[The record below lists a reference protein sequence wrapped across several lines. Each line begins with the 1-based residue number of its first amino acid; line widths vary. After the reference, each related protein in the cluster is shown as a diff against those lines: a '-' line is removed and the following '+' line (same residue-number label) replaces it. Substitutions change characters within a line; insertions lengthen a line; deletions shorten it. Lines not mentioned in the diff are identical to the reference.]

1 MLSERRYGLTKDDYI
16 IASMMLYIDFIRIFY
31 NLVRFFGKRK

>member
-16 IASMMLYIDFIRIFY
+16 IASMILYFDFIRIF
-31 NLVRFFGKRK
+31 LDLLRLFAKRK